1 MDQVPDIAQTALLL
15 EESIPGLQVIGLDYD
30 QALDALEA
38 QLRLM
43 SHPRVVQ
50 DAKGA
55 SLRSKK
61 NINFF
66 LIFRQCARRRR

>member
-1 MDQVPDIAQTALLL
+1 MYSFRKLRYLRLEGMDHIPDIAQSALLL

-43 SHPRVVQ
+43 SHPRVIQ
-50 DAKGA
+50 DAKG
-55 SLRSKK
+55 
-61 NINFF
+61 
-66 LIFRQCARRRR
+66 